1 MRRFLPK
8 AMKYQVMMY
17 SKGSSVCVRAHFCE
31 CPRAYMRVCV
41 CLCVHSCVCVC
52 VCVFECACVQVY
64 VDGWMDAG
72 VLMGVSW

>member
-17 SKGSSVCVRAHFCE
+17 SKGSSVCVRTHFCE
-31 CPRAYMRVCV
+31 CPRAYMRVFV
-41 CLCVHSCVCVC
+41 CAFMRVCVC